1 MRFALC
7 SKERDIM
14 DNKQLKKL
22 SRRELLEILVEQSK
36 EIDRLQSRL
45 DEANRQLAKR
55 EIIIADTGNIARA
68 SLQLN
73 DIFTVAQRA
82 ADQYLDSI
90 RAIHQQIKEVAGADR
105 LQNELPMEE
114 ASVKNEAIPE

>member
-1 MRFALC
+1 
-7 SKERDIM
+7 M